1 MPLSHEDRQ
10 KLAEI
15 ERELTRV
22 DPELARTIAAGRFP
36 LLRPILFGAAF
47 LAGAAVLVGGLVTTH
62 AFPITGILIAVAGA
76 AWMAW
81 AAGRVLR
88 EVRAML
94 PAFSATAPPWTPPG
108 TPPTTPPASGG
119 SHRP

>member
-22 DPELARTIAAGRFP
+22 DPDLARTIAAGRFP
-36 LLRPILFGAAF
+36 LLRPILLGAAF

-62 AFPITGILIAVAGA
+62 AFPITGVVIAVVGVAAMAGA
-76 AWMAW
+76 A
-81 AAGRVLR
+81 GRLLR
-88 EVRAML
+88 EVRTML
-94 PAFSATAPPWTPPG
+94 PVFSSATPPWTPPG

-119 SHRP
+119 SRRS